1 MTFYDIIY
9 GDPYSDN
16 FCLDTVNDMFKNESD
31 YSDSESSDYESCYFW
46 AESMGVPDEFSDDGY
61 MSIPI
66 HSQRPGTQAYS
77 ARNTISSGP
86 MSAFKEVS
94 TNTMR
99 LARTRQFQ
107 TQRKQ
112 SQLID
117 IPSSVDEHQNY
128 WEDDSHKKYSIKGNV
143 RKMREE
149 EASSV
154 TMSANRYKLI
164 SQTLVLVND

>member
-1 MTFYDIIY
+1 MYI
-9 GDPYSDN
+9 
-16 FCLDTVNDMFKNESD
+16 LHD
-31 YSDSESSDYESCYFW
+31 YCTHVFRS
-46 AESMGVPDEFSDDGY
+46 ESMGVPDEFSDDGY

-107 TQRKQ
+107 TQRYKATV
-112 SQLID
+112 L
-117 IPSSVDEHQNY
+117 
-128 WEDDSHKKYSIKGNV
+128 KLCV
-143 RKMREE
+143 RQYCLQ
-149 EASSV
+149 EAI
-154 TMSANRYKLI
+154 SAH
-164 SQTLVLVND
+164 